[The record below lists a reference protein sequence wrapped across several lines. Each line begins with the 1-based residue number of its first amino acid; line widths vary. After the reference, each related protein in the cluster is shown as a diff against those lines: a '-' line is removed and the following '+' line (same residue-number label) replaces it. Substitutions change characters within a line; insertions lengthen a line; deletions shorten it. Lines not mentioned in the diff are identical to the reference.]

1 MEKNI
6 EITLEKV
13 VSWKEINR
21 KNCEEA
27 SLNDMSGWYEL
38 D

>member
-1 MEKNI
+1 MEKEKDIIINENI
-6 EITLEKV
+6 
-13 VSWKEINR
+13 SWEEIN
-21 KNCEEA
+21 KKTCEEA